1 MKIVALLTDFGTED
15 NFVGVTKGV
24 ILKINPKVTLV
35 DITHQ
40 IGAHKVKRGAFLL
53 HSSFSYFPKGTIF
66 LVIVDPGVGSKRKAL
81 AVKTRN
87 YYFVGPDNGVLFP
100 SLEADGIVE
109 AVEITNKKYLLSSI
123 SSTFHGRDVFAPIA
137 AYLSK
142 GVKLEKLGREIV
154 DIKKLNLPQIK
165 IRKNTLTGEI
175 IYIDSFGNLVTNID
189 RITLEKFIKNRNFV
203 AFLNKKKI
211 AKFCDSYLQGE
222 KEPFFIE
229 GGFFKLE
236 ISLKMK
242 SAKRYFKAKE
252 GQKIVIKRR

>member
-1 MKIVALLTDFGTED
+1 MKIIALLTDFGTED
-15 NFVGVTKGV
+15 NFIGVMKGV
-24 ILKINPKVTLV
+24 ILKINPEVTIV

-40 IGAHKVKRGAFLL
+40 IGAHKVKKAAFLL
-53 HSSFSYFPKGTIF
+53 YSSFSYFPKGTIF
-66 LVIVDPGVGSKRKAL
+66 LVVVDPGVGSKRKAL

-87 YYFVGPDNGVLFP
+87 YYFIGPDNGVLFP
-100 SLEADGIVE
+100 SLEADGGGEV
-109 AVEITNKKYLLSSI
+109 VEIMNKKYLLNPI

-142 GVKLEKLGREIV
+142 GIKLEKLGRRIV
-154 DIKKLNLPQIK
+154 DIKELDLPQAK
-165 IRKNTLTGEI
+165 IRKNTLIGEI

-189 RITLEKFIKNRNFV
+189 RVTLEKFTKNRNFV

-211 AKFCDSYLQGE
+211 TRLCDSYLQE
-222 KEPFFIE
+222 KKKPFFIE

-242 SAKRYFKAKE
+242 SARNYFKAKE
-252 GQKIVIKRR
+252 GQKIVIKRK